1 MKFKKAPRTK
11 WRFVRGPVEMDG
23 FEATVDSYIS
33 TLEEAGVTD
42 QNELLRRFFIDGLM
56 LEGEPTAKD
65 ILMAFA
71 KRVNALEG
79 TITELEDKVNQC
91 RQSILDILED
101 EYDNAVNEKN
111 KTLMMCFDSAIE
123 HFMHGGGPDAA
134 VFSLCS
140 DIKYFERMRRKKTEK
155 TK

>member
-11 WRFVRGPVEMDG
+11 WHFIRGPVKMDG

-33 TLEEAGVTD
+33 MLEETGITD
-42 QNELLRRFFIDGLM
+42 QNEILRRFFIDGLA
-56 LEGEPTAKD
+56 LEGELTAKD

-71 KRVNALEG
+71 KRVDRLEEVIDELEG
-79 TITELEDKVNQC
+79 EVNQY

-101 EYDNAVNEKN
+101 EYDNALKEKN

-140 DIKYFERMRRKKTEK
+140 DIKYFERRKKTDK

>member
-11 WRFVRGPVEMDG
+11 WRFIRGPVKMDG

-33 TLEEAGVTD
+33 MLEKTGITD
-42 QNELLRRFFIDGLM
+42 QNEILRRFFIDGLA
-56 LEGEPTAKD
+56 LEGELTAKD

-71 KRVNALEG
+71 KRVNRLEEVIDELEG
-79 TITELEDKVNQC
+79 EVNQY

-101 EYDNAVNEKN
+101 EYDNALKEKN

-140 DIKYFERMRRKKTEK
+140 DIKYFERRKKTDK